1 MARELTVVLYAYVH
15 NRRGRERSGLLE
27 ACDLDD
33 ARRHLGPAFRIK
45 KIDVPFVT
53 SLEAMTDSD
62 VRWKV
67 VAQAFGIE
75 ESE

>member
-1 MARELTVVLYAYVH
+1 MVGELTVVLYAYVH
-15 NRRGRERSGLLE
+15 KRLGRDRSGLLE

-33 ARRHLGPAFRIK
+33 ARRHLGAAFRIK
-45 KIDVPFVT
+45 KIDVPFVI
-53 SLEAMTDSD
+53 SIEAMTDSD